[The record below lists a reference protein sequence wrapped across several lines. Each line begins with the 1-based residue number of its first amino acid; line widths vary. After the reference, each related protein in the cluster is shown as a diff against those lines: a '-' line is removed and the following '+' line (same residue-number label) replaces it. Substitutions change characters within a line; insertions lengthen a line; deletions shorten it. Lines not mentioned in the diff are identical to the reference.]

1 MDTRNTFD
9 QVGGGGGGDRFS
21 GDGRL
26 PRQDS
31 AIGGIGTVGTAR
43 GQADEQ
49 RNRRFTEEQTRKARL
64 AFEGVLVALC
74 GYLLGVAGLPPL
86 FDAPGNTRVE
96 SSAVVQQD
104 GTGASSVDLA
114 QTLAGPEAGTDAAAA
129 TEPAQA
135 VDPLPGA
142 GVSVVIGRAD
152 WTTGYFQAALFKALL
167 EELGYTVSEPGA
179 QEHKPK
185 DVYPLM
191 AQGQLDFWT
200 NTWSPIHTSFIEQS
214 LDDGTVISSQVS
226 TVGNLLP
233 ASGLE
238 GIIINSSVAAENQ
251 ITSLAQINN
260 SPDLVALFD
269 PDGNGKA
276 NIYGCPDG
284 WGCADVINETI
295 QFNGWQNLEQIQD
308 DYNAMVSE
316 SIAKVEA
323 GTPTLQYTWS
333 PSGYLTS
340 LRPGDNVQWL
350 NLGGRENVLDGSI
363 TPDRDFNDA
372 DPPLLGQACTGD
384 PCWLGWVAADIGVTA
399 RNDFLNANP
408 AARTLFEQVQLK
420 VLDVA
425 LANVKYD
432 TGETSEED
440 VARHAQEWIAE
451 NRDVVD
457 AWLANA
463 RAAG

>member
-9 QVGGGGGGDRFS
+9 QVGDHGRPEQVGPPISTSATEVYQRPTQQQDNPSGFS
-21 GDGRL
+21 HQQWRTL
-26 PRQDS
+26 
-31 AIGGIGTVGTAR
+31 
-43 GQADEQ
+43 
-49 RNRRFTEEQTRKARL
+49 RL
-64 AFEGVLVALC
+64 AFEGVLLALC

-86 FDAPGNTRVE
+86 FGPPGGGTAEVVATDSETGVNALQ
-96 SSAVVQQD
+96 SSSGD
-104 GTGASSVDLA
+104 DTVDLGE
-114 QTLAGPEAGTDAAAA
+114 TLAGPETNLTADTGANST
-129 TEPAQA
+129 
-135 VDPLPGA
+135 PGA

-167 EELGYTVSEPGA
+167 EELGYAVSEPGN
-179 QEHKPK
+179 QEHPPK
-185 DVYPLM
+185 DIYPLM
-191 AQGQLDFWT
+191 ALGQIDFWT
-200 NTWSPIHTSFIEQS
+200 NTWNPIHTSFLEGT
-214 LDDGTVISSQVS
+214 LDDGTTISSVVS
-226 TVGNLLP
+226 PIGSLLP

-238 GIIINSSVAAENQ
+238 GIVINSSVVADQ
-251 ITSLAQINN
+251 QVTSLAQINDD
-260 SPDLVALFD
+260 PDLVSLFD

-295 QFNGWQNLEQIQD
+295 QFNGWENLEQVQD
-308 DYNAMVSE
+308 DYNTMVAD

-323 GTPTLQYTWS
+323 GVPTLQYTWS

-350 NLGGRENVLDGSI
+350 SLGGRERVLDGSI

-372 DPPLLGQACTGD
+372 QPPALGPACTAD

-399 RNDFLNANP
+399 RDDFLAANP
-408 AARTLFEQVQLK
+408 SARALFEEVQLK

-432 TGETSEED
+432 TGETTEED
-440 VARHAQEWIAE
+440 IARHAREWMSE
-451 NRDVVD
+451 NRGQVD
-457 AWLANA
+457 AWLAAA
-463 RAAG
+463 RSAR